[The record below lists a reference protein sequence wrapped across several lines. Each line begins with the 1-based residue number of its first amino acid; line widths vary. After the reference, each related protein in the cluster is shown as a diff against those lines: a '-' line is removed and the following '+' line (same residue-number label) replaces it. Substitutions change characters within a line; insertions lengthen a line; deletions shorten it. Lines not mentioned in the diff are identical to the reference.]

1 MVTCDIQIEG
11 GYCPNEMV
19 HFGRWIGYCDKHLTE
34 GKKQDKEKTFE
45 NEINPD
51 LENGNMDYINND
63 PELADLLI

>member
-1 MVTCDIQIEG
+1 MATCDIRLKS
-11 GYCPNEMV
+11 GYCQNEMT
-19 HFGRWIGYCDKHLTE
+19 HFGRWIGYCDKHIIE

-63 PELADLLI
+63 TELADFLI